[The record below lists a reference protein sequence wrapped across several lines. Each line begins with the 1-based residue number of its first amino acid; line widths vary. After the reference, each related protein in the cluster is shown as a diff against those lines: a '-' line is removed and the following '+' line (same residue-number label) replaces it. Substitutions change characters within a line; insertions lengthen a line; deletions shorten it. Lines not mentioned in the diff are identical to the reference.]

1 MKIADARLKFEIN
14 ATDNDGGVQ
23 VFLDADQWKRMSI
36 FDPEG
41 RRIFTT
47 KTDGIMRMQGG
58 TELFMESAEPPF
70 DELPLDQLLERW
82 PAGKYEFRG
91 VRLDGKTLTGAARLT
106 HDLPAG
112 PVLVSPTEGDRR
124 QDPNDTVVR
133 WKRVPP
139 ANGSPI
145 IGYQVLVVRPDT
157 GMKALPN
164 VILDVMMP
172 PTANRLRVPRGF
184 LQSRTDT
191 SGRSWPSRKVGT
203 RRSPPRRSSR
213 PSSGHAAS
221 RRTLIGLAGAEHVLS
236 QCDAPPPVGAW
247 NRCRRSTNCLWPV
260 QTLPSL
266 SATAGVRGEHG
277 SRFTAAVPSEVM
289 SEHRLRISIPFP
301 GRAPSNPC
309 GRSS

>member
-1 MKIADARLKFEIN
+1 MRKLLAAAVPTLLLAGSLSAVGNAAIVDKATTSPRAAQAVKIADARLKFEIN

-36 FDPEG
+36 FDPAG

-82 PAGKYEFRG
+82 PAGRYEFRG

-124 QDPNDTVVR
+124 QHPNDTVVR

-164 VILDVMMP
+164 VVLDVMMP

-184 LQSRTDT
+184 LQSRTEYD
-191 SGRSWPSRKVGT
+191 WEV
-203 RRSPPRRSSR
+203 
-213 PSSGHAAS
+213 
-221 RRTLIGLAGAEHVLS
+221 LAIEKG
-236 QCDAPPPVGAW
+236 G
-247 NRCRRSTNCLWPV
+247 N
-260 QTLPSL
+260 QTL
-266 SATAGVRGEHG
+266 SASTFVT
-277 SRFTAAVPSEVM
+277 SK
-289 SEHRLRISIPFP
+289 
-301 GRAPSNPC
+301 
-309 GRSS
+309 